1 MTELVRR
8 RPYAVV
14 LLDEI
19 EKAHPDV
26 FNVLL
31 QILEDGRLTDGKGR
45 VVNFRNSVIVMTSN
59 VGSAALAELGTTDPA
74 KARAEAMD
82 ALRATFRPEF
92 LNRVDEIVFFNPLGR
107 EQLEKIV
114 DMQVAQ
120 AAKQLESRQITI
132 ELTDAAREVVFREG
146 FDPAYG
152 ARPLRR
158 AIQHLVQDPLAMQI
172 LEGRI
177 LPGAHVRVD
186 RDKKTGELCFAASD
200 KTVAAA
206 SK

>member
-1 MTELVRR
+1 MRR

-74 KARAEAMD
+74 KARAEVMD

-107 EQLEKIV
+107 EQLERIV

-120 AAKQLESRQITI
+120 AAKQLESRQITL

-158 AIQHLVQDPLAMQI
+158 AIQRLVQDPLAMQI

-186 RDKKTGELCFAASD
+186 RDKKTGELRFAASD
-200 KTVAAA
+200 KTTAAA